1 MKHLEHIGNHFIGIA
16 RDPQILLDFPRGCQ
30 RCPESHKDPQGKGRK
45 EEKKYSVYVCIY
57 IYCFPQGR
65 GGPRKNNNF
74 VVFFKTPP
82 SPRPPIYGPSLTAG
96 YGKLT

>member
-57 IYCFPQGR
+57 IYIASLRVEGVQE
-65 GGPRKNNNF
+65 KTTTLL
-74 VVFFKTPP
+74 FFF
-82 SPRPPIYGPSLTAG
+82 
-96 YGKLT
+96 

>member
-45 EEKKYSVYVCIY
+45 EEKKYSVYVYIY
-57 IYCFPQGR
+57 IASLRVEGVQE
-65 GGPRKNNNF
+65 KTTTLL
-74 VVFFKTPP
+74 FFLKPP
-82 SPRPPIYGPSLTAG
+82 PLLGLLYMAPP
-96 YGKLT
+96 